1 MYFCFEL
8 LNLIHN
14 EVISLIFCKSRPL
27 ILETHIDNIE
37 ERLISALKLGSSNAF
52 DSIYQ
57 IYSKRLY
64 AYCLQFTKS
73 PEESEEIMQDVFVK
87 LWLNRAHIRQNETLR
102 SLLFI
107 MAKHHLINAYRSK
120 INHPVYEDF
129 VDYKHT
135 LSVED
140 TPHHLEYKEF
150 MQGFQKAMQSLPDTQ
165 RKVINMSRIHQLS
178 NKEIAEKLSLSEQT
192 VKNQLSLGLKSL
204 KEKLNKFLWFILLL
218 FIN

>member
-1 MYFCFEL
+1 MQTFGE
-8 LNLIHN
+8 NHD
-14 EVISLIFCKSRPL
+14 K
-27 ILETHIDNIE
+27 ILEKHIDNIE
-37 ERLISALKLGSSNAF
+37 ERLISALKLGSSSAF

-73 PEESEEIMQDVFVK
+73 PEESEEIVQDVFVK
-87 LWLNRAHIRQNETLR
+87 LWLNRTQIRQNETLH

-120 INHPVYEDF
+120 LNHPVYEEF
-129 VDYKHT
+129 VHYQDT

-140 TPHHLEYKEF
+140 TPQHMEYKEF
-150 MQGFQKAMQSLPDTQ
+150 MQGFQKAMDLLPDTQ
-165 RKVINMSRIHQLS
+165 RKVISMSRIHQLS

-192 VKNQLSLGLKSL
+192 VKNQLSLGLKTL
-204 KEKLNKFLWFILLL
+204 REKLNKILWFVLLL
-218 FIN
+218 FVN